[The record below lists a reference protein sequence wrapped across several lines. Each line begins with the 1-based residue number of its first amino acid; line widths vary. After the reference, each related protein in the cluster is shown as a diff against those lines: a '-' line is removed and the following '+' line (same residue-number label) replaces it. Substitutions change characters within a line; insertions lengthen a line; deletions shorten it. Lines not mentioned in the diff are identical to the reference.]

1 MKGVIFV
8 KTFRKKFSM
17 ILAVLLVMTSLLSVL
32 PLSVSAAGKNLIS
45 NSTKIDLLRPDKDIK
60 DVSETWTWKDGV
72 LTSVDTARED
82 SNVVFKIDGLDN
94 NKTYCFSGKLKI
106 LEFASDVGWY
116 GPRMIF
122 RGKNRDDI
130 ENCDYSALC
139 HFQNTEVFVNNFINA
154 TTLPYE
160 VSNARAKLN
169 TEMAFEIYVSPDRT
183 VISYGG
189 KKRFDMENN
198 ARVKKLPY
206 IFGFWTIGCKTQFY
220 DLSLVEAEMPA
231 KETTTQAGGA
241 ANTTTKND
249 GNNAATTTVKQDGNN
264 AATTTV
270 KQDGGNVVTTTTIGD
285 NDATATVNGE
295 PVDGTTSASEQA
307 DASTTAA
314 PEGDDS
320 NTTDPTQAT
329 VPADGDNDSEGG
341 APGWLIPVIVVVVV
355 LLAASGVLY
364 YLMVVRKKK

>member
-94 NKTYCFSGKLKI
+94 TKTYCFSGKLKI

-169 TEMAFEIYVSPDRT
+169 TEMEFDIYVSPERT
-183 VISYGG
+183 VIYYAG
-189 KKRFDMENN
+189 KKRFDLENN

-231 KETTTQAGGA
+231 KETTTQAGGGTG
-241 ANTTTKND
+241 NTTTAGKTP
-249 GNNAATTTVKQDGNN
+249 GATTTTNN
-264 AATTTV
+264 
-270 KQDGGNVVTTTTIGD
+270 GGGKVTTTTTTTQPVGGGD
-285 NDATATVNGE
+285 TTTTVNDD
-295 PVDGTTSASEQA
+295 PVDGTTTVLDG
-307 DASTTAA
+307 DATSTTAA
-314 PEGDDS
+314 QQDDGTG
-320 NTTDPTQAT
+320 TTAPTKAT
-329 VPADGDNDSEGG
+329 VPADGDNDSKDG
-341 APGWLIPVIVVVVV
+341 APGWLVPVIIVVVV
-355 LLAASGVLY
+355 LLATIGVLY
-364 YLMVVRKKK
+364 YLMVVRKKNGV

>member
-1 MKGVIFV
+1 MRTYS
-8 KTFRKKFSM
+8 KTLSV

-45 NSTKIDLLRPDKDIK
+45 NSTKIDLLRPG
-60 DVSETWTWKDGV
+60 SEGKTVTDLWTWENGV
-72 LTSVDTARED
+72 LTSQDATHEFC
-82 SNVVFKIDGLDN
+82 SVVFQVDGLDN
-94 NKTYCFSGKLKI
+94 TKTYRFSGKLKV
-106 LEFASDVGWY
+106 LEFGSDIGWY

-169 TEMAFEIYVSPDRT
+169 TEMEFDIYVSPERT
-183 VISYGG
+183 VIYYAG
-189 KKRFDMENN
+189 KKRFDLENN

-206 IFGFWTIGCKTQFY
+206 VFGFWTIGCKTSFY

-231 KETTTQAGGA
+231 KETTTQAGGNTTQGGG
-241 ANTTTKND
+241 NTTTVGGS
-249 GNNAATTTVKQDGNN
+249 GNTTTT
-264 AATTTV
+264 APS
-270 KQDGGNVVTTTTIGD
+270 GGKVTTTTAQPVGGE
-285 NDATATVNGE
+285 DATTTENGE

-307 DASTTAA
+307 DASTTMA

>member
-1 MKGVIFV
+1 MRTYS
-8 KTFRKKFSM
+8 KTLSV
-17 ILAVLLVMTSLLSVL
+17 ILAVLLVMASLLSVL

-45 NSTKIDLLRPDKDIK
+45 NSTKIDLLRPG
-60 DVSETWTWKDGV
+60 SEGKTVTDLWTWENGV
-72 LTSVDTARED
+72 LTSQDATHEFC
-82 SNVVFKIDGLDN
+82 SVVFQVDGLDN
-94 NKTYCFSGKLKI
+94 TKTYRFSGKLKV
-106 LEFASDVGWY
+106 LEFGSDIGWY

-169 TEMAFEIYVSPDRT
+169 TEMEFDIYVSPERT
-183 VISYGG
+183 VIYYAG
-189 KKRFDMENN
+189 KKRFDLENN

-231 KETTTQAGGA
+231 KETTTQAGGGTG
-241 ANTTTKND
+241 NTTTAGKTP
-249 GNNAATTTVKQDGNN
+249 GATTTTNN
-264 AATTTV
+264 
-270 KQDGGNVVTTTTIGD
+270 GGGKVTTTTTTTQPVGGGD
-285 NDATATVNGE
+285 TTTTVNDD
-295 PVDGTTSASEQA
+295 PVDGTTTVLDG
-307 DASTTAA
+307 DATSTTAA
-314 PEGDDS
+314 QQDDGTG
-320 NTTDPTQAT
+320 TTAPAKAT

-341 APGWLIPVIVVVVV
+341 APGWLVPVIIVVVVV
-355 LLAASGVLY
+355 LVAIGVLCY
-364 YLMVVRKKK
+364 FLVVRKRK